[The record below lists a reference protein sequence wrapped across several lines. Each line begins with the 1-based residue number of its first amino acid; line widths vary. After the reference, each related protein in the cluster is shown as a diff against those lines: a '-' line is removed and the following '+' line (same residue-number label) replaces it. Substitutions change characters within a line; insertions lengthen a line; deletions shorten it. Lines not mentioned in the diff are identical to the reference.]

1 LRFARLLGVV
11 LLVATPAY
19 AQESTAIT
27 PAKQLPPDV
36 ALQFEQRIADID
48 VSRDTVAQ
56 LSASLSAVTGLE
68 AELYRRRMDT
78 MWAVMFDDTVKL
90 ARDVV
95 AKQAQGFD
103 VAAFVVRIAPELRK
117 FPDESTAT
125 IERLRKDL
133 FYTSEEML
141 PAETAIWDQ
150 RLLRAARK
158 VDSVFQSLISYVAVA
173 GAMGIDEDFNTD
185 YLARAVQES
194 AAFRSAFL
202 HLADENAAVMRAAAA
217 ALPADTDVAARL
229 SAAEARVRIASA
241 ALQSSVNL
249 MRQLDLDARKYSQQV
264 VTTTGNLT
272 SDVLDFGLIK
282 SLVTDWSSLV
292 AKRAKLDG
300 PSLLFKLIIVLVVLV
315 VFTYLGRIA
324 RSLTKRALRS
334 SKVSMS
340 ALLTDMIVATAGNLM
355 LLLGI
360 FIALAQ
366 VGISVGPLLAGLG
379 IAGFIVGFALQ
390 DSLSNF
396 ASGMLILIYRPFDV
410 GDFVTAAG
418 VTGTVSHMTLVNTTF
433 TTIDNQLLVIPNNLI
448 WSSAITNV
456 TAQRIRRIDLV
467 FGVSYADD
475 VQKVERVLTEIVTS
489 HAKVLARPEPV
500 VKLHQLAD
508 SSVNFVVRP
517 WVKTDDYWETYWDIT
532 RSVKLRF
539 DAEGITIP
547 FPQRQLHYE

>member
-1 LRFARLLGVV
+1 
-11 LLVATPAY
+11 
-19 AQESTAIT
+19 
-27 PAKQLPPDV
+27 
-36 ALQFEQRIADID
+36 
-48 VSRDTVAQ
+48 
-56 LSASLSAVTGLE
+56 
-68 AELYRRRMDT
+68 
-78 MWAVMFDDTVKL
+78 
-90 ARDVV
+90 
-95 AKQAQGFD
+95 
-103 VAAFVVRIAPELRK
+103 
-117 FPDESTAT
+117 
-125 IERLRKDL
+125 
-133 FYTSEEML
+133 
-141 PAETAIWDQ
+141 
-150 RLLRAARK
+150 
-158 VDSVFQSLISYVAVA
+158 
-173 GAMGIDEDFNTD
+173 
-185 YLARAVQES
+185 
-194 AAFRSAFL
+194 
-202 HLADENAAVMRAAAA
+202 
-217 ALPADTDVAARL
+217 
-229 SAAEARVRIASA
+229 
-241 ALQSSVNL
+241 
-249 MRQLDLDARKYSQQV
+249 
-264 VTTTGNLT
+264 
-272 SDVLDFGLIK
+272 
-282 SLVTDWSSLV
+282 
-292 AKRAKLDG
+292 
-300 PSLLFKLIIVLVVLV
+300 

-547 FPQRQLHYE
+547 FPQRQIHYE